1 MKKLIIILLI
11 TIPSLSF
18 SQTKEFGWLAGTWKI
33 KNKSTFE
40 VWKVSSDKK
49 IMEGISYRV
58 KGADTVVT
66 EKLRIRK
73 QNDVFYYSS
82 DIAGDQPEIDF
93 KITTHG
99 ANGFSSE
106 NPQHDFPKIIR
117 YQLLSP
123 TSMKAEIAGDG
134 PVIPFVFDKI
144 K

>member
-1 MKKLIIILLI
+1 MKKLIIILLMS
-11 TIPSLSF
+11 IPFLSF
-18 SQTKEFGWLAGTWKI
+18 SQSKEFGWLTGTWKM
-33 KNKSTFE
+33 KNKSTYE
-40 VWKVSSDKK
+40 VWKVSADKK
-49 IMEGISYRV
+49 IMEGISYQV
-58 KGADTVVT
+58 KGADTLIT
-66 EKLRIRK
+66 EKLRIRN
-73 QNDVFYYSS
+73 QNDVLYYSS

-93 KITTHG
+93 KITAHD

-134 PVIPFVFDKI
+134 KVIPFVFDKI